1 MTFPDPT
8 IKVTMY
14 GQEFAAVES
23 PRLCV
28 SATGPGCLKTVASQ
42 LLQAGF
48 DPETKVELFRAGERI
63 GSVVL
68 VDAAIGANNTETV

>member
-1 MTFPDPT
+1 MIPEAT
-8 IKVTMY
+8 IRVSLF

-28 SATGPGCLKTVASQ
+28 SATGPGCLRAVASQ

-48 DPETKVELFRAGERI
+48 DPEAKLELFRAGERI
-63 GSVVL
+63 GGVL
-68 VDAAIGANNTETV
+68 LIDAATGSTSMETA

>member
-1 MTFPDPT
+1 MIPEPT
-8 IKVTMY
+8 IRVTMY
-14 GQEFAAVES
+14 GQEFCAVES
-23 PRLCV
+23 PRLCI

-63 GSVVL
+63 GGVL
-68 VDAAIGANNTETV
+68 LIDAAMGSTSMETA